1 MINYAIMMIYYYLLR
16 YFLIVNF
23 RIFIDIDSNQDQ
35 TLYYSVTIIK
45 FHF

>member
-16 YFLIVNF
+16 YFLILNF
-23 RIFIDIDSNQDQ
+23 WIFIDIDSNQDQ
-35 TLYYSVTIIK
+35 TLFYSAAIIK